1 MAYYPKE
8 RNVSGIFYY
17 GDAGSDQVLE
27 TNSNFTYNSATD
39 TLNVGNLDGN
49 ATTATTAVDA
59 SGLTANV
66 TVQVSDEMAGSA
78 TFSDAGDTANVAVTA
93 QAELISN
100 RTVATSGRSI
110 DEILILSGTELRR
123 ITKGNFVS
131 DLGGGSMSSWQLDG
145 DSGPSQTVDDGDT
158 VAVLGGTGLST
169 VTTAGE
175 NVTVNITGI
184 DSTMIVDGQI
194 LNADLANSSV
204 TVQCDVGS
212 AATLSLGETLDI
224 GGGSG
229 ISTTVAG
236 GSPEQVTVNLTQTA
250 VTAGSYGSAS
260 QVGTFTVDAN
270 GRLTAASNVSIDG
283 SSISNNTITI
293 AADVGSTD
301 TVALTETLTIAGG
314 SGIETNRDAN
324 NQITINQVLTVSSG
338 TVADNSTL
346 ASDVNVID
354 VSAAARSVGLPA
366 TPPPGQ
372 VVRVKKG
379 DSSANTITITGAAGK
394 PIDGG
399 SSYILYNQ
407 WESITLVCDND
418 GWYIF

>member
-1 MAYYPKE
+1 
-8 RNVSGIFYY
+8 
-17 GDAGSDQVLE
+17 
-27 TNSNFTYNSATD
+27 
-39 TLNVGNLDGN
+39 
-49 ATTATTAVDA
+49 
-59 SGLTANV
+59 LTANV

-158 VAVLGGTGLST
+158 VAVLGGTGLSS